1 MTATLDEI
9 HLDPSILDKAIAQRE
24 SLDIFDDGRVAATLV
39 PKSKASVDE
48 ARRIMT
54 ERFAAPDWDFSLAQ
68 TMKFRG
74 DLRRPSPVD
83 GH

>member
-9 HLDPSILDKAIAQRE
+9 HLDPRILDKAIARRE
-24 SLDIFDDGRVAATLV
+24 SLDIIDEGRVAATLV
-39 PKSKASVDE
+39 PVSKVSVDD

-68 TMKFRG
+68 TMSR
-74 DLRRPSPVD
+74 DERNARA
-83 GH
+83 